1 MLDAHRYTGWALIA
15 VNAAAGVWC
24 LAAHRWRRLRQP
36 VMWATV
42 IVGQALAFVQATLGA
57 VLANRNGGNPNDGEL
72 GDMHALYGFSAI
84 VAVMIMYGYRTSPF
98 MRDKQLVLYGLGSL
112 FIMGLGLRNMWI

>member
-15 VNAAAGVWC
+15 VNAAAGAWC
-24 LAAHRWRRLRQP
+24 LGAHRWRRLRHP
-36 VMWATV
+36 AMWATV

-57 VLANRNGGNPNDGEL
+57 VLANQNDSEL

-112 FIMGLGLRNMWI
+112 FIMGLGLRNMWM

>member
-57 VLANRNGGNPNDGEL
+57 VLANRNGANQNDGEL